1 MKALLNWR
9 SYARYALFVIG
20 FMCIV
25 CAFGEDDRPIV
36 EWIIYHLGLFGLGIG
51 SFALLGKLEKKWKFN

>member
-1 MKALLNWR
+1 
-9 SYARYALFVIG
+9 
-20 FMCIV
+20 MCIV